1 MQPFSLDDLYEG
13 LRALAEKLEERNVY
27 AHLYVVG
34 GAAMAMTFVPDR
46 TTRDIDAVI
55 GRDGSVVLECV
66 TGVADER
73 QWPANWLND
82 NVTKFVRSVPPDR
95 DREARVLWAHRNLLV
110 SGAPPKYLLAVK
122 VRANRPTDN
131 DDIRVLLDVLG
142 IQSKDEVFAIHDAV
156 FPEWPLADVDVENV
170 GEKVER
176 LLGQGRGLQKP
187 LAVPG

>member
-13 LRALAEKLEERNVY
+13 LRALAEKLEARNVY

-34 GAAMAMTFVPDR
+34 GAAMAMTFSPDR

-55 GRDGSVVLECV
+55 GGDGSVVLECV
-66 TGVADER
+66 TAVVAER
-73 QWPANWLND
+73 EWPANWLND

-95 DREARVLWAHRNLLV
+95 DKEATVLWAHRNLLV
-110 SGAPPKYLLAVK
+110 SGAPPKYLLAIK

-131 DDIRVLLDVLG
+131 DDIRGLLDLLE
-142 IQSKDEVFAIHDAV
+142 IKSKDEVFAIHDAV
-156 FPEWPLADVDVENV
+156 FPEWPLADVEVENV

-176 LLGQGRGLQKP
+176 LIGQGRGPEKP

>member
-1 MQPFSLDDLYEG
+1 MQPFSLDDLYGG
-13 LRALAEKLEERNVY
+13 LRALAERLEQENVY

-55 GRDGSVVLECV
+55 GGDRSVVVDCV
-66 TGVADER
+66 TAVAEER
-73 QWPANWLND
+73 GWPANWLND
-82 NVTKFVRSVPPDR
+82 YVTKFVRLVPSDR
-95 DREARVLWAHRNLLV
+95 DEEARVLWAHRNLLV
-110 SGAPPKYLLAVK
+110 SGASPKYLLAMK
-122 VRANRPTDN
+122 IRPNRPTDN
-131 DDIRVLLDVLG
+131 DDIRLLLDVLE

-170 GEKVER
+170 GDKVEW
-176 LLGQGRGLQKP
+176 LLGQGRGPQKP